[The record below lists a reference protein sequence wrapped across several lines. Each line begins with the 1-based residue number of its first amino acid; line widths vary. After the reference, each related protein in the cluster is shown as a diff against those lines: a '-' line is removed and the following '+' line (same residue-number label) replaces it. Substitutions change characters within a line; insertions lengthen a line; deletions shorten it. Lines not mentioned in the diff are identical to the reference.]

1 MQAVSGAGYPG
12 LPALDILGNVIPFI
26 AGEEQKL
33 ESEPIKILGQLRDG
47 RIGNA
52 SFAISAQCNRVPVR
66 DGHTECVS
74 VQLERRASVENV
86 VAAWEAFSA
95 SEEVTGLPST
105 PAAPILVREEHDRP
119 QPIRDRDSGAGM
131 CVTVGRVRPCPV
143 LDFKFVV
150 LGHNTLRGAAGG
162 SIHNAEL
169 LVGQGWVR

>member
-33 ESEPIKILGQLRDG
+33 ESEPVKILGQLKDG
-47 RIGNA
+47 RISNA
-52 SFAISAQCNRVPVR
+52 SFGISAQCNRVPVR

-74 VQLERRASVENV
+74 VQVERRASVDEV
-86 VAAWEAFSA
+86 IAAWEGFSGPG
-95 SEEVTGLPST
+95 EVTELPSS
-105 PAAPILVREEHDRP
+105 PASPILVRKEDDRP
-119 QPIRDRDSGAGM
+119 QPIRDRDTGAGM

-143 LDFKFVV
+143 LDFKFVL

-169 LVGQGWVR
+169 LVAQGWIP